1 MKNCGL
7 DLGKKY
13 SHFCV
18 LGERR
23 ERLAE
28 GRVRTRV
35 ADLEALFGG
44 QERMRIVVEASTKAF
59 FVADVLTEL
68 GHEVHVVDPGKTKA
82 IGATQIKHD
91 KLDARVLA
99 LLSHV
104 DLLAEVDRPSA
115 EVRVQRMSVVV
126 REGLVRARASMVT
139 TVRSLLDSE
148 GIEVRPCSSKRF
160 VAVVYDRPE
169 GLPASL
175 ADVITPMLDAIEG
188 LNERIAECDE
198 AIGAVAKSDP
208 TMKLLQTAPGVGP
221 ITAAAFV
228 YTIRDPGRFR
238 TGRDVS
244 AYLGLVPSLYASGQ
258 TCRRGRITKRG
269 SRQMRW
275 LLTMAANALLR
286 ARRTSALQVWGR
298 ALAER
303 VGRKKAVVAVARKLA
318 MVLWAMWRRER
329 GFEASLAAA

>member
-104 DLLAEVDRPSA
+104 DLLAEVDRPS
-115 EVRVQRMSVVV
+115 
-126 REGLVRARASMVT
+126 
-139 TVRSLLDSE
+139 
-148 GIEVRPCSSKRF
+148 
-160 VAVVYDRPE
+160 
-169 GLPASL
+169 
-175 ADVITPMLDAIEG
+175 
-188 LNERIAECDE
+188 
-198 AIGAVAKSDP
+198 
-208 TMKLLQTAPGVGP
+208 
-221 ITAAAFV
+221 
-228 YTIRDPGRFR
+228 
-238 TGRDVS
+238 
-244 AYLGLVPSLYASGQ
+244 
-258 TCRRGRITKRG
+258 
-269 SRQMRW
+269 
-275 LLTMAANALLR
+275 
-286 ARRTSALQVWGR
+286 
-298 ALAER
+298 
-303 VGRKKAVVAVARKLA
+303 
-318 MVLWAMWRRER
+318 
-329 GFEASLAAA
+329 